1 MAKLQAF
8 GQYGLFPRYKNLYIE
23 YKNGAFRQHQQSID
37 K

>member
-1 MAKLQAF
+1 MAKLRDF
-8 GQYGLFPRYKNLYIE
+8 GQSGLFLRYINLLIE